1 MPTVREIS
9 DIGEKMK
16 RKFKS
21 KIALM
26 LSAGMLFSLPAPAMP
41 VMAATPSTTLP
52 PTAGQIQFNFTE
64 KNDSIDRFGGL
75 DLTLSGTAGGVI
87 TTSPNPPGGLQLGS
101 SGIALPYMTSG
112 GAFSDAATMK
122 FKADGETA
130 GKTWEERGLKG
141 YKIVNWYPKK
151 ENGIASPFMNQNP
164 AIYPYGGLTYYAELG
179 ADTSKTYYYKVNH
192 VKASAASGTNGY
204 FIPGLDITTP
214 PFKNVPDRNVPVMS
228 GISTAPLTIPGFK
241 VTNQTTIDDGDGGK
255 TVVMEGNFDVGKTHI
270 EFNPASK
277 YVTGT
282 SINKGV
288 EITYKYVVDP
298 DQTNAITVQD
308 SVFKSSSAV
317 ALYDTGPLGPLTD
330 ANSPLYTVPRTVSE
344 VAALTAGQKIGDIN
358 NIPVT
363 VHGNTVNVGLQ
374 GKPDLI
380 LPRKVVSGG
389 TTTYTPARYILDS
402 THPITVTYGNG
413 KPNSDG
419 YFTTG
424 SPATV
429 IRNLIPA
436 KDDAANNLQKI
447 TTVTSMMGDAGHDVD
462 ARKVVGTML
471 NQPVTVTF
479 NYIPNP
485 AYFVNLKV
493 KYEDDQGN
501 NITQKVLDALAA
513 AGAPIADPP
522 GTEVTGTF
530 YKEPNGTDPVQFIY
544 AKANT
549 QATPYY
555 MTIEAPRLT
564 SYSDHPTL
572 DVDNPG
578 SWTSSYTPT
587 LSALYA
593 TWTTANPKYVVSTSG
608 PTDNMILTVTY
619 TQDPDA
625 FVQLTAASLEGGD
638 LYVTRGG
645 STVTYDTYLTNG
657 GTFPR
662 LLRKNIQSA
671 APHKYDVE
679 VKLSDLPT
687 PVPNAGYLFDKW
699 TYLGQKVNFD
709 GNGVATL
716 TNITPSAANTI
727 SLIANF
733 KKDPNSWYSFRL
745 NEGDSHVQL
754 LNGNVAEVPRKDS
767 SGVDRT
773 NIPWSEIQDFTE
785 VAHNGINVETGY
797 APKWFDAAGHEI
809 DTATVDLSTLAG
821 QDLYVYGQSTTPV
834 TAYTP
839 NVIASIHPTTGA
851 PTLTIDPSA
860 PAQMDT
866 RLAYV
871 VTDAAGNVVAIL
883 QGADVMRDG
892 GQITNPAIQPGN
904 TYHVSTV
911 PKTDAGSIVVG
922 SPIPASV
929 TSASAPSAPE
939 TIPVA
944 LAPTISQDTANIGQA
959 VITINPTSPNTDYAL
974 VDPSGNEVYPFT
986 AASTPGAAITFNN
999 LNPNT
1004 VYRVVPRMKGSTATT
1019 QDRIADGAALPVD
1032 TSNIG
1037 LAVNRF
1043 DITAIAQNAPA
1054 ISRFKINGVSSTDPS
1069 VLLGLS
1075 KDTEVEIEAS
1085 GLDNN
1090 SQIFSHWNIVS
1101 GGPLPNVNATNN
1113 LRLTFKMPNRP
1124 VKLQAMYST
1133 GTDWDDNT
1141 YNDNISSGKQIGVVN
1156 PVIAEQGNFRVLIN
1170 KDSVPANVKALIA
1183 DTFVDSYTGIF
1194 KMNLIVQKK
1203 NPVTNVWE
1211 DYVPTTGDIDLETTI
1226 ETGVLLST
1234 KEYKFHEL
1242 ASSSNAVKELSGA
1255 FENPTS
1261 SYPGQFDITLQSGKT
1276 YIFGYITPSMYRV
1289 KIRDSRDNDL
1299 VTEFHLK
1306 STEAVQDKA
1315 GLYNSRIVGDYIDND
1330 GLTWH
1335 YEGLSTD
1342 KNSYVNFDPS
1352 SRVTQDMT
1360 LYLFYSNDRSERTA
1374 AENRLKSAINSATA
1388 DLRNYNASSQA
1399 TLQAKLA
1406 QLQAILDRKN
1416 RKSST
1421 AELEAALA
1429 DLNALLPT
1437 LTRSNNGGGGGGGSS
1452 GGGGGSAKRTA
1463 GTTGNTARR
1472 SYTVGQDGNWEL
1484 INYVDAQANLK
1495 LSKWVFNL
1503 TNGQKLTGWA
1513 YVNYTYEGYTKS
1525 AWYHFGSDSIMN
1537 TGWFLDESNG
1547 KWYYLSTDNNGF
1559 FGEMKTGWILDD
1571 GRWYYLNPN
1580 GGEML
1585 TGWIQIDGSYYYF
1598 NTAAGQA
1605 GKPYGAMYSNERT
1618 PDGYNVNSNGVWN

>member
-1 MPTVREIS
+1 MVREIS
-9 DIGEKMK
+9 DIGERMR
-16 RKFKS
+16 RKFKN

-26 LSAGMLFSLPAPAMP
+26 LSAGMLFSVPAPAMP
-41 VMAATPSTTLP
+41 VMAATPSTTQP

-64 KNDSIDRFGGL
+64 KNDSVDRFAP
-75 DLTLSGTAGGVI
+75 DLTLSAAGNSKNPGDLM
-87 TTSPNPPGGLQLGS
+87 SPVPGDLQSGA
-101 SGIALPYMTSG
+101 SGISLPYMKDSG
-112 GAFSDAATMK
+112 TFDPALT
-122 FKADGETA
+122 FKADGETP
-130 GKTWEERGLKG
+130 GKTWAQRGLTG

-151 ENGIASPFMNQNP
+151 ENGIASPFMYQNP
-164 AIYPYGGLTYYAELG
+164 AIYPHGGLTYYAELG
-179 ADTSKTYYYKVNH
+179 PDTGKSYYYKVNH
-192 VKASAASGTNGY
+192 KKASTANY
-204 FIPGLDITTP
+204 FIPGLDDPGPTP
-214 PFKNVPDRNVPVMS
+214 AFKNVPDRNVNVMS
-228 GISTAPLTIPGFK
+228 GISTAPLTIPGFTI
-241 VTNQTTIDDGDGGK
+241 TNQSTTSDGDGGS
-255 TVVMEGNFDVGKTHI
+255 TVVMEDNFAVNKTHI
-270 EFNPASK
+270 EFDTASK

-298 DQTNAITVQD
+298 SQTNSITVQD
-308 SVFKSSSAV
+308 SVFKSSAAV
-317 ALYDTGPLGPLTD
+317 ALYDAGLPTGTVLTD

-363 VHGNTVNVGLQ
+363 VHGNATTVGLQ

-380 LPRKVVSGG
+380 LERKVVNGG
-389 TTTYTPARYILDS
+389 NTTYTPARYILDS
-402 THPITVTYGNG
+402 AHPITVTYGNG

-447 TTVTSMMGDAGHDVD
+447 TTVQSMMGDTGHEVD

-501 NITQKVLDALAA
+501 NITQTVLDTLAA
-513 AGAPIADPP
+513 AGTPIADPP
-522 GTEVTGTF
+522 ATEVTGTF

-549 QATPYY
+549 QATAYS

-564 SYSDHPTL
+564 SYRDQPAL
-572 DVDNPG
+572 GVDNPG
-578 SWTSSYTPT
+578 SWTGSYTPS
-587 LSALYA
+587 LANLY
-593 TWTTANPKYVVSTSG
+593 TGWTAANPRYTVSTSG
-608 PTDNMILTVTY
+608 PTDNMVLTVTY

-625 FVQLTAASLEGGD
+625 IVQLTATSLEGGD

-645 STVTYDTYLTNG
+645 STITYDNYLTTG

-662 LLRKNIQSA
+662 LLRKNVQAA
-671 APHKYDVE
+671 APHKYDVDI
-679 VKLSDLPT
+679 KLTDLPT

-699 TYLGQKVNFD
+699 TYLGQTVNFD
-709 GNGVATL
+709 SNGVATL
-716 TNITPSAANTI
+716 TNITPTAANTI

-733 KKDPNSWYSFRL
+733 KKDQNAWYSFNL
-745 NEGDSHVQL
+745 AEGDSHVQL
-754 LNGNVAEVPRKDS
+754 LNGNVAEVPRKDAL
-767 SGVDRT
+767 GVDRI
-773 NIPWSEIQDFTE
+773 NVPWSEIQDFTE
-785 VAHNGINVETGY
+785 VSHNGINVEAGY
-797 APKWFDAAGHEI
+797 TPKWFNAAGREI
-809 DTATVDLSTLAG
+809 DTTTVDLSTLAG
-821 QDLYVYGQSTTPV
+821 QTLYVYGQSTTPV
-834 TAYTP
+834 TSYTP
-839 NVIASIHPTTGA
+839 NVTGSIHPTTGA
-851 PTLTIDPSA
+851 PTLSIDPSA

-871 VTDAAGNVVAIL
+871 VTDATGNVVAIL
-883 QGADVMRDG
+883 SGADVMRDG
-892 GQITNPAIQPGN
+892 GQVTNPAIQPGN
-904 TYHVSTV
+904 TYQISTV
-911 PKTDAGSIVVG
+911 PTTDAGSIVVG

-944 LAPTISQDTANIGQA
+944 LTPTVSQDTVNIGQA

-974 VDPSGNEVYPFT
+974 VDSTGNEVYPFT
-986 AASTPGAAITFNN
+986 AASTPGAAITFDN

-1004 VYRVVPRMKGSTATT
+1004 VYRVIPRMKGSTATT
-1019 QDRIADGAALPVD
+1019 QDRIGEGAALPVD

-1054 ISRFKINGVSSTDPS
+1054 ISRFKIGGRASTDPS
-1069 VLLGLS
+1069 VLLGIA
-1075 KDTEVEIEAS
+1075 KDTEVEIEAP

-1101 GGPLPNVNATNN
+1101 GSPLPNVNATTN
-1113 LRLTFKMPNRP
+1113 LRLTFTMPNRP

-1133 GTDWDDNT
+1133 GTDWDDNV
-1141 YNDNISSGKQIGVVN
+1141 YNDNVSSGKQVGVVN
-1156 PVIAEQGNFRVLIN
+1156 PVIAEQGNFRVVIN
-1170 KDSVPANVKALIA
+1170 KDSVPANIKTMIA
-1183 DTFVDSYTGIF
+1183 DTFTDPYTDVF
-1194 KMNLIVQKK
+1194 KLNVVVQKK
-1203 NPVTNVWE
+1203 NLLTNAWE
-1211 DYVPTTGDIDLETTI
+1211 DYVPATGDIDLETTI

-1234 KEYKFHEL
+1234 RDYKLHEL
-1242 ASSSNAVKELSGA
+1242 ASSSNAVRELSGD
-1255 FENPTS
+1255 FENPST

-1276 YIFGYITPSMYRV
+1276 YVFGYILPSMYRV

-1299 VTEFHLK
+1299 ITDFHIK
-1306 STEAVQDKA
+1306 STEAVQDKS
-1315 GLYNSRIVGDYIDND
+1315 GLYSGRIVSDYIDND

-1342 KNSYVNFDPS
+1342 RNNYVDFDPS
-1352 SRVTQDMT
+1352 SKVTEDMT
-1360 LYLFYSNDRSERTA
+1360 LYLFYLNDRSKRST
-1374 AENRLKSAINSATA
+1374 AENNLKSAVSSATA
-1388 DLRNYNASSQA
+1388 DLRSYNPPSQR
-1399 TLQAKLA
+1399 LLKSKLA
-1406 QLQAILDRKN
+1406 QVQAVLNRIN

-1429 DLNALLPT
+1429 DLNALLAT
-1437 LTRSNNGGGGGGGSS
+1437 LTRNNSGGGGGGGSS
-1452 GGGGGSAKRTA
+1452 SGGGSARRGTGTA
-1463 GTTGNTARR
+1463 GNPFK
-1472 SYTVGQDGNWEL
+1472 VGYDGNWEL
-1484 INYVDAQANLK
+1484 TNPEEAQSNLPS
-1495 LSKWVFNL
+1495 SKWVFNI
-1503 TNGQKLTGWA
+1503 TNGGQVIGWA
-1513 YVNYTYEGYTKS
+1513 YLSYTYEGYTKS
-1525 AWYHFGSDSIMN
+1525 EWYHFGTNNIMDS
-1537 TGWFLDESNG
+1537 GWFFDGANG
-1547 KWYYLSTDNNGF
+1547 KWYFLSKEHNGF
-1559 FGEMKTGWILDD
+1559 FGEMKTGWIMDG
-1571 GRWYYLNPN
+1571 GRWYYLNPAN
-1580 GGEML
+1580 GEMV
-1585 TGWIQIDGSYYYF
+1585 TGWIQIDGSFYYF